1 MSRQFSRRTVKTQF
15 TVVPDSIVNDKR
27 LSLSDKGVAMMLWAT
42 PNGWVFHPEEFATR
56 TSNGINAVKASLRR
70 LEKAGYITRQKV
82 RDEKGAIVGA
92 DYVLHEK
99 PENNDDLT
107 DENLTDENTSE
118 AKCNG
123 CKTMPNNNKDLIPIG
138 ILEQKEQNNGAD
150 ALFADANARSD
161 DDPLKG
167 HVADLLFG
175 FESFWE
181 AYPKCE
187 RKVGKA
193 KCREIWSRN
202 RLHKVA
208 SAVMTALAIDAKSS
222 DWTKDNG
229 KFIPMPA
236 TWLNRKRYED
246 VQQPQEGA
254 SKAQDDTF
262 AVLTYDD
269 VSKGR
274 SFEFDSWVA
283 SKVGKPPAWS
293 VRSREWVS
301 ANRHEI
307 LNAEKISKPARSE
320 EE

>member
-1 MSRQFSRRTVKTQF
+1 MDRQFSPRTVKTQF
-15 TVVPDSIVNDKR
+15 AVVPDSIVNDER
-27 LSLSDKGVAMMLWAT
+27 LSLSDKGVALMLWAT
-42 PNGWVFHPEEFATR
+42 PNGWIFHPEEFATR
-56 TSNGINAVKASLRR
+56 TSNGIDAVKASLRR
-70 LEKAGYITRQKV
+70 LEKAGYITRKKV
-82 RDEKGAIVGA
+82 RDENGVFVGA
-92 DYVLHEK
+92 DYVLNEK
-99 PENNDDLT
+99 PEV
-107 DENLTDENTSE
+107 ENPTVE
-118 AKCNG
+118 
-123 CKTMPNNNKDLIPIG
+123 KTTEVKNHGGKTHPNNNKDLIPIG

>member
-1 MSRQFSRRTVKTQF
+1 MKPFKRRIVKTSF
-15 TVVPDSIVNDKR
+15 TVVPNPIVEDDR
-27 LSLSDKGVAMMLWAT
+27 LSLSDKGVALMLWST
-42 PNGWVFHPEEFATR
+42 PDGWIFHPEDFAR
-56 TSNGINAVKASLRR
+56 KTSNGIEAVKASLRR
-70 LEKAGYITRQKV
+70 LEKAGYITRSKF
-82 RDEKGAIVGA
+82 RNEKGVIVGA
-92 DYVLHEK
+92 DYILHETPK
-99 PENNDDLT
+99 TEDGLKAEKQEHGSANDGNSIGRKT
-107 DENLTDENTSE
+107 DR
-118 AKCNG
+118 
-123 CKTMPNNNKDLIPIG
+123 NNNTHLIPIHT
-138 ILEQKEQNNGAD
+138 LNQNTPNMGQTP
-150 ALFADANARSD
+150 LFADANENS
-161 DDPLKG
+161 G
-167 HVADLLFG
+167 HDAKPVDATEG
-175 FESFWE
+175 FDAFWE

-202 RLHKVA
+202 RLCKVA

-254 SKAQDDTF
+254 STDKDDTF

-307 LNAEKISKPARSE
+307 LNAEKISKPARPE

>member
-1 MSRQFSRRTVKTQF
+1 MNPFNRRIVKTSF
-15 TVVPDSIVNDKR
+15 TVVPNPIVEDDR
-27 LSLSDKGVAMMLWAT
+27 LSLSDKGVALMLWST
-42 PNGWVFHPEEFATR
+42 PSGWIFHPEEFAR
-56 TSNGINAVKASLRR
+56 KTSNGIEAVKASLRR
-70 LEKAGYITRQKV
+70 LEKAGYITRSKF
-82 RDEKGAIVGA
+82 RNEKGVIVGA
-92 DYVLHEK
+92 DYILHEAPK
-99 PENNDDLT
+99 TEDGLEAEKQEQGSANEGKSLGGKTDRINNT
-107 DENLTDENTSE
+107 H
-118 AKCNG
+118 
-123 CKTMPNNNKDLIPIG
+123 LIPIHT
-138 ILEQKEQNNGAD
+138 LNQNTPNKGQAP
-150 ALFADANARSD
+150 AFADANTDSGSGAKVVD
-161 DDPLKG
+161 
-167 HVADLLFG
+167 ANEG
-175 FESFWE
+175 FDAFWE

-202 RLHKVA
+202 RLCKVA

-254 SKAQDDTF
+254 SNAQDDTF

-274 SFEFDSWVA
+274 SLEFDSWVA

-293 VRSREWVS
+293 IRSREWVS